1 VARLLIAE
9 DEERMRRLLSMLLA
23 NANHEMDLAAD
34 GKEAFEKYEAQRPD
48 LIITDLRMP
57 RESGMD
63 LIRNIR
69 AVDPDTPIIVIT
81 AFGSIESAVDAMQ
94 AGATD
99 YVTKP
104 FEEARI
110 KLAIERALERRELVA
125 ENKVLRTE
133 LRSRYAFDA
142 LVAESHRFLR
152 VLESAR
158 AVAATNTTAMIYGE
172 SGTGKELVSRAIHE
186 ASPRARG
193 PFIALNCA
201 AIPENLLES
210 ELFGHERGSFTGATD
225 ARKGR
230 FEMADGGTLFLDEI
244 GEMDLSLQAKVLRAI
259 ESRQFERVGGT
270 RTISTDVRFI
280 AATNKNLRQRVAE
293 GKFRDDLFYRLN
305 VFPVVIPPLRDR
317 IDDIMPLAEYFL
329 DRFAREMGKKV
340 PSIPLETQK
349 ILLSHRWLGNV
360 RELQNVIERAMI
372 LLHGDSLLPELVHI
386 DALDGLEAMASVTA
400 EYESQGPS
408 LGPRKPANDEADAAT
423 GVSASPP
430 SIPRWHPFRIPEVGF
445 DLETHEREL
454 IEQALERSGHNKSAA
469 AKMLGLS
476 RATLRYRLD
485 KFGLGQDE
493 PPAKVKKK

>member
-63 LIRNIR
+63 LIRNVR

-110 KLAIERALERRELVA
+110 KLAIERALERRELVS

-158 AVAATNTTAMIYGE
+158 AVAVTNTTAMIYGE

-193 PFIALNCA
+193 PFVALNCA

-270 RTISTDVRFI
+270 RTIAVDVRFI

-305 VFPVVIPPLRDR
+305 VFPIVIPPLRER
-317 IDDIMPLAEYFL
+317 PDDILPLTEYFL
-329 DRFAREMGKKV
+329 ARFAREMGKKI
-340 PSIPLETQK
+340 PSIPPETHQV
-349 ILLSHRWLGNV
+349 LLSHRWLGNV

-372 LLHGDSLLPELVHI
+372 LLQGDVLLPELVHI
-386 DALDGLEAMASVTA
+386 DALDGLEAMASITA
-400 EYESQGPS
+400 EYESHGPS
-408 LGPRKPANDEADAAT
+408 LGPRKPGNGDSDGGLNMPVAEA
-423 GVSASPP
+423 

-454 IEQALERSGHNKSAA
+454 IEQALERCGHNKSAA

-485 KFGLGQDE
+485 KFGLGQEE
-493 PPAKVKKK
+493 PSAKAKK